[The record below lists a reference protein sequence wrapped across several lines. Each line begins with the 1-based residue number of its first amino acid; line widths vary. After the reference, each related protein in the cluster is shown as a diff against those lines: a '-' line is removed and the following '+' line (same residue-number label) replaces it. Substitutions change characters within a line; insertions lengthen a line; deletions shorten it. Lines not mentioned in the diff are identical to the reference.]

1 MEKTL
6 SAATNHRQHQYAILF
21 SCFVA
26 LLAGI
31 LYWNFFINRAY
42 VEVELTVETKTDF
55 KIYWAKAG
63 QLFSEKNMAVAI
75 VSPENSRYGFFLTD
89 IGEVER
95 LRVDTHRYIGEA
107 QLKSLTLHQEGWY
120 QLVLKGVEGFRQLLP
135 LTDIAEYRI
144 DDDGL
149 WVSSSG
155 EDPHFELLVN
165 LDRSGIDRIWLIF
178 RLMLLVLLVFSITYA
193 GAFLIDELRF
203 VPVLLFAVLILVIVM
218 AGISKRNAHPDEYV
232 HLDAAAY
239 YQDHWLPPVVDD
251 PDIRHTYSIYGV
263 SRLNNGEVY
272 YLFAGKFHR
281 FLESFQLSEH
291 LSLRLFNVMLLGLI
305 FAATLR
311 CRYARMVAL
320 PVLISPQIWYLFSYC
335 TSDGFALFIAF
346 VAAWQLVAPGSLLH
360 RYLRGNSWWT
370 VILGGLA
377 IGLLLGLVLLLK
389 KNYYPFFAFWLL
401 SLSAMLF
408 FSSEY
413 KGLWRTAL
421 SRLLVVGA
429 IALAVFGARTGA
441 DYLVNG
447 IDRQAKLLEIREDL
461 AHDWYKPTTPLDEK
475 HIYLNLK
482 ARGFSLERVVFID
495 RWFEKTFRSSFGVY
509 GYFTISAPNIY
520 YDLVRWS
527 GVALLVFLFCSIFL
541 RGGLV
546 GSTLA
551 VGALTLSA
559 ALIGV
564 SLYHSW
570 ASDFQTQGRYLFP
583 ILPMLSILYAWNYEA
598 VNRHVLALGV
608 GALYLLGLYSFIFQA
623 LLRIPRTGG

>member
-1 MEKTL
+1 MEQTL
-6 SAATNHRQHQYAILF
+6 PAATNHRKHLYPMLF
-21 SCFVA
+21 SCIAA
-26 LLAGI
+26 LLAGV

-42 VEVELTVETKTDF
+42 VEVELNVESTTDF

-75 VSPENSRYGFFLTD
+75 VSPEKSRYGFFLTD
-89 IGEVER
+89 IGKIER
-95 LRVDTHRYIGEA
+95 LRIDTHRYTGEA
-107 QLKSLTLHQEGWY
+107 QLKSLTLHQEGWH
-120 QLVLKGVEGFRQLLP
+120 QLMLKGTEDFRQLQP

-155 EDPHFELLVN
+155 EDPNFELLVN

-178 RLMLLVLLVFSITYA
+178 RLMLLVLLVFSMTYA

-203 VPVLLFAVLILVIVM
+203 VPVLLFAVLVLVIVM

-251 PDIRHTYSIYGV
+251 PDIRHTYSIYGI
-263 SRLNNGEVY
+263 SRLNSGEVY
-272 YLFAGKFHR
+272 YLFVGKFHR
-281 FLESFQLSEH
+281 FLEAFQLSEH
-291 LSLRLFNVMLLGLI
+291 LSLRLLNVVLLGLI

-335 TSDGFALFIAF
+335 NSDGFALFIAF

-360 RYLRGNSWWT
+360 RYLLGNSWWT

-389 KNYYPFFAFWLL
+389 KNYYPFLAFWFL
-401 SLSAMLF
+401 SLAAMLF
-408 FSSEY
+408 FSNEY
-413 KGLWRTAL
+413 KWLWGKAL
-421 SRLLVVGA
+421 RRLLVVGV
-429 IALAVFGARTGA
+429 IALVVFGLRIGA
-441 DYLVNG
+441 DSFVNG
-447 IDRQAKLLEIREDL
+447 VDRQAKLLEMREEL
-461 AHDWYKPTTPLDEK
+461 AQDRYKPSTPLDEK
-475 HIYLNLK
+475 HISLYRK
-482 ARGFSLERVVFID
+482 ARGVTLENVVVID

-509 GYFTISAPNIY
+509 GYFTISAPNVY

-527 GVALLVFLFCSIFL
+527 GAALLVFLFCSIFL

-559 ALIGV
+559 TLIGV

-570 ASDFQTQGRYLFP
+570 SSDFQAQGRYLFP
-583 ILPMLSILYAWNYEA
+583 ILPMLSILYAWNYQA
-598 VNRHVLALGV
+598 VNRQVLALGV

-623 LLRIPRTGG
+623 LLRIPRTDG

>member
-1 MEKTL
+1 MIF
-6 SAATNHRQHQYAILF
+6 A
-21 SCFVA
+21 CFVA
-26 LLAGI
+26 LSAVI
-31 LYWNFFINRAY
+31 LFWFFFIGRAY
-42 VEVELTVETKTDF
+42 VEVELSVDRKTDF

-75 VSPENSRYGFFLTD
+75 VSPENTTYSFFLTD
-89 IGEVER
+89 VGKVER
-95 LRVDTHRYIGEA
+95 LRIDTHRYTGEA
-107 QLKSLTLHQEGWY
+107 HLKSLTLRQEGWHP
-120 QLVLKGVEGFRQLLP
+120 LVLKGAEDFRQMQP

-144 DDDGL
+144 DEDGL
-149 WVSSSG
+149 WLSSSG
-155 EDPHFELLVN
+155 EDPNFELLVN
-165 LDRSGIDRIWLIF
+165 PDRKSIDPAWLIF
-178 RLMLLVLLVFSITYA
+178 RLALLALLVFSFTYA

-203 VPVLLFAVLILVIVM
+203 VPVLLFAVLTLVIVM
-218 AGISKRNAHPDEYV
+218 AGISKPNAHPDEYV

-239 YQDHWLPPVVDD
+239 YQDHWLPPVIDD

-272 YLFAGKFHR
+272 YLFAGKFHS
-281 FLESFQLSEH
+281 FLEAFQLPEH
-291 LSLRLFNVMLLGLI
+291 ISLRLFNVVLFGLM

-335 TSDGFALFIAF
+335 TSDAFALFIAF

-360 RYLRGNSWWT
+360 RYLLGNSWRT

-377 IGLLLGLVLLLK
+377 IGLLLGLMLLLK
-389 KNYYPFFAFWLL
+389 KNFYPYLAFWFLCL
-401 SLSAMLF
+401 AAMLF

-413 KGLWRTAL
+413 KGLWRKAL
-421 SRLLVVGA
+421 RRLLVAGA
-429 IALAVFGARTGA
+429 IGLVVFGLRIGA
-441 DYLVNG
+441 DSLVNG
-447 IDRQAKLLEIREDL
+447 FDRQAKLLEMREEL
-461 AHDWYKPTTPLDEK
+461 AHDWYKPSTPLDEK
-475 HIYLNLK
+475 HISLYRK
-482 ARGFSLERVVFID
+482 ARGVSLERVVFID

-527 GVALLVFLFCSIFL
+527 GLALLGFLVCSIVL
-541 RGGLV
+541 RGGPV

-551 VGALTLSA
+551 VAALTLST

-570 ASDFQTQGRYLFP
+570 SSDFQAQGRYLFP
-583 ILPMLSILYAWNYEA
+583 ILPMLSILYAWNYQS

-623 LLRIPRTGG
+623 LLRIPRTDG